1 MSDWEASTIVTIELP
16 SLDNFPAVLIYTYM
30 CALHARTRPAPK
42 SRCSGGA
49 MLMVFSLSLT
59 RTAPIFVA
67 DEVLAR
73 DTGPFCDYCKCFR
86 LCTYG
91 STSSCNSMIELD
103 IDNYAD

>member
-1 MSDWEASTIVTIELP
+1 MSDWEASTIVMIELP
-16 SLDNFPAVLIYTYM
+16 SLDNFPPVLIYTYM

-73 DTGPFCDYCKCFR
+73 DRCIVVT
-86 LCTYG
+86 
-91 STSSCNSMIELD
+91 E
-103 IDNYAD
+103 